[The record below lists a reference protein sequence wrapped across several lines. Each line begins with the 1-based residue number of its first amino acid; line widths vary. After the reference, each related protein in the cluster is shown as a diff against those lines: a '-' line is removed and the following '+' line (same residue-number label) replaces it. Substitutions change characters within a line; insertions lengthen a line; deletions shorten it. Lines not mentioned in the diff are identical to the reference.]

1 MALFSECTDRY
12 AQKLLDTADIVRDA
26 ILRKSTRSYAVN
38 SFRSIDFPLTA
49 KVRFAPVTA
58 RAQLA
63 SNPRKLFLRAM
74 LFLLSCSAVAG
85 ECSLPIILVNTAD
98 RDFKIQ
104 ASLEATDLSVEVD
117 GRRVQIRSLSP
128 DNRPRRIVVMIDS
141 SGSMEAS
148 LQKRGW
154 GVGLA
159 TADYAVDVV
168 PASATVAL
176 VTFSDKLQ
184 RESSGFENPKVV
196 GTRVVDLKRTEPHRM
211 TRLFDSIHQVLTDFT
226 ELQSGDAIYLVTD
239 GGDNKSVISPGKLRQ
254 ELIVRGIRV
263 FLFLVSSLNVFHT
276 AEELDGASEIQRLAE
291 FTGGDIVPISA
302 AAIAG
307 ADRAQL
313 EKLAP
318 HIVSEVESVYRMEL
332 GISAP
337 GKPAHVKVS
346 FTDRKRAR
354 NGHIAYSHE
363 IAPCLPS
370 GAVN

>member
-1 MALFSECTDRY
+1 
-12 AQKLLDTADIVRDA
+12 
-26 ILRKSTRSYAVN
+26 
-38 SFRSIDFPLTA
+38 
-49 KVRFAPVTA
+49 
-58 RAQLA
+58 
-63 SNPRKLFLRAM
+63 
-74 LFLLSCSAVAG
+74 
-85 ECSLPIILVNTAD
+85 
-98 RDFKIQ
+98 
-104 ASLEATDLSVEVD
+104 
-117 GRRVQIRSLSP
+117 VQIRSLSP

-148 LQKRGW
+148 LQKRVW

-159 TADYAVDVV
+159 AADYAVDVV
-168 PASATVAL
+168 PASASVAL

-196 GTRVVDLKRTEPHRM
+196 GTKVVDLKRREPHRM

-226 ELQSGDAIYLVTD
+226 ELHSGDAIYLVTD
-239 GGDNKSVISPGKLRQ
+239 GGDNKSLISPGKLRQ

-337 GKPAHVKVS
+337 GKPARVKVS
-346 FTDRKRAR
+346 FTDRKRAK

-363 IAPCLPS
+363 IAPCPPS